1 MPTHEPG
8 LSLLKSGSFLFT
20 ASLMKKYHR
29 SLKVSPIFLAALILL
44 SACGLPAS
52 PPQPAGDDPAST
64 LLRLDP
70 PDAAPGAPDLAA
82 LSARLQPD
90 SLTVRLDFLEQ
101 PLVEFSTELQVQTST
116 AQASILVASDLSVSI
131 HPANSPLLQSANAQW
146 VTSTG
151 LEVRIS
157 LSQPLP
163 ADTEVTV
170 SLRDPVSGQPLDD
183 ILPTSLSAPAP
194 APAQVALIFW
204 NVIPASTPAQA
215 LRRWDGAHTGPVG
228 QRHGLKH
235 LLDAASQSGLP
246 ITLLDA
252 LTPQSLAALELLGQV
267 DTLRGL
273 LQQGLVSFAQPSWG
287 DPAACQAALQL
298 SQSAA
303 GEYGLNAAPGV
314 ISGPLPADCLTDA
327 ADFSFAWLGQSAQT
341 IQTLHGVSLLPL
353 PHPPYDSSAAKE
365 FAFAQVDGKRLS
377 NAILSQLLENALS
390 EDPRRV
396 LVLGGS
402 LPDSLFAEQSIAP
415 QLMQSIADMPWVRV
429 LTLAELQQI
438 PASQAAGLP
447 QSCADLYCSPDSA
460 NLRAYTPAGQ
470 LAQMT
475 LAETQSRLRSALQSQ
490 SISDPFTRQSWL
502 AYLALTQPTSSPER
516 GQLQAN
522 YLGQLGYPLYA
533 QLWAQQPASIA
544 RCDIDLDWDAEAE
557 CVLANQSTLAIFE
570 HRGAALVG
578 LYTLQGQS
586 LTRWIAP
593 SSTLALGLGDS
604 SAWDLTTG
612 AFSDPGSLPGAFS
625 FPQDTRVYSSQIT
638 SNRLIFKLPDSPDAK
653 AFELGDDG
661 TLLFTWAGE
670 SSQSLDLPMIPPQA
684 STFSPGWAQSVTLQQ
699 DSDSMW
705 LNSGAAVKLS
715 LHQAQLVSTDSFL
728 DTLEYIQQPENANQV
743 FNEGHFLP
751 YPLLHFRVQVEPGAA
766 IRLWLEN

>member
-8 LSLLKSGSFLFT
+8 LRLLKSGSFLF
-20 ASLMKKYHR
+20 AGSPMNNNHR
-29 SLKVSPIFLAALILL
+29 TLKISPVFLAYLFLL
-44 SACGLPAS
+44 SACQAPAS
-52 PPQPAGDDPAST
+52 APRPAGDDPAAN

-90 SLTVRLDFLEQ
+90 SLTVRLDLLEQ
-101 PLVEFSTELQVQTST
+101 PLVEFSTEVDLQTSAARAT
-116 AQASILVASDLSVSI
+116 ILIAPDLSVSI
-131 HPANSPLLQSANAQW
+131 QPADSTLFQSANAQW
-146 VTSTG
+146 ITATG
-151 LEVRIS
+151 LEIRLS
-157 LSQPLP
+157 SSQPLP

-170 SLRDPVSGQPLDD
+170 TLRDPVSGQPLDD
-183 ILPTSLSAPAP
+183 LVPTALSAPAP
-194 APAQVALIFW
+194 APAQAALIFW
-204 NVIPASTPAQA
+204 NVMPASTPAQA

-252 LTPQSLAALELLGQV
+252 LTPQALAALELLGQV
-267 DTLRGL
+267 DTLLG
-273 LQQGLVSFAQPSWG
+273 LQQQGWVSFAQPSWG

-303 GEYGLNAAPGV
+303 GEYELTAAPGV

-341 IQTLHGVSLLPL
+341 IQTLQGVSLLPL

-365 FAFAQVDGKRLS
+365 FAFSQVDGKRLS
-377 NAILSQLLENALS
+377 SAILRQLLENALS
-390 EDPRRV
+390 ADPQRV

-402 LPDSLFAEQSIAP
+402 LPESLFAEQSVAA
-415 QLMQSIADMPWVRV
+415 QLMQSIADLPWVRV
-429 LTLAELQQI
+429 LSLAELQQI
-438 PASQAAGLP
+438 PAGQAAELP
-447 QSCADLYCSPDSA
+447 QGCADLFCSPESG
-460 NLRAYTPAGQ
+460 NLRAYTPAG
-470 LAQMT
+470 LPAGMT
-475 LAETQSRLRSALQSQ
+475 LAETQSRLRAALQPQ
-490 SISDPFTRQSWL
+490 SISDPFTRQTWL
-502 AYLALTQPTSSPER
+502 AYLALTQPASLPER
-516 GQLQAN
+516 AQLQAN

-533 QLWAQQPASIA
+533 LLWAQQPAPIA

-604 SAWDLTTG
+604 SAWKLTTG

-625 FPQDTRVYSSQIT
+625 IAQDSRVYSSQIT
-638 SNRLIFKLPDSPDAK
+638 ANRLIFNLPASPDAK

-661 TLLFTWAGE
+661 SLLFTWAGE
-670 SSQSLDLPMIPPQA
+670 STQNLNLPVIPPRA
-684 STFSPGWAQSVTLQQ
+684 ATLSPAWAQSASLQQ
-699 DSDSMW
+699 EPDSLR
-705 LNSGAAVKLS
+705 LNSGPQVTFTLN
-715 LHQAQLVSTDSFL
+715 QAEIVSIDSFL
-728 DTLEYIQQPENANQV
+728 DTLKYIQQPEDANQV
-743 FNEGHFLP
+743 FDEGHFLP
-751 YPLLHFRVQVEPGAA
+751 YPLVHFLVQVEPGAT
-766 IRLWLEN
+766 IRLWPEK